1 MSIDA
6 QLHQDSMPEGQ
17 KLLHTMLVQDVVF
30 EKSQNETSS
39 DRPLRPVEEIYT
51 LLESVAKSIR
61 SFCKCR
67 LDSELESAAKE
78 LLNFLHNVRTLSGQH
93 DSLEEQLSIMFPIRS
108 WLRLMPKSPDKFASD
123 DFLIYLYLANY
134 ETAMLAMGILLP
146 AVNLPLEIE
155 ERSLGVA
162 KLQRFIQEAVDARF
176 LSGENPVNSRQVY
189 TACMEWLA
197 LADKCMSGYTA
208 RILWLGL

>member
-6 QLHQDSMPEGQ
+6 QLHQDIMPEDQ
-17 KLLHTMLVQDVVF
+17 KPFHTLQAQHSVF
-30 EKSQNETSS
+30 EKPQKETSS
-39 DRPLRPVEEIYT
+39 DSPSRLGEEIFT

-61 SFCKCR
+61 SFCKCK
-67 LDSELESAAKE
+67 LDCELEIAARE

-93 DSLEEQLSIMFPIRS
+93 GSLEDQLSIMFPIRS
-108 WLRLMPKSPDKFASD
+108 WLRLMPKSPDRFASD

-155 ERSLGVA
+155 ERSFGVA
-162 KLQRFIQEAVDARF
+162 KLQQFIQEAVDGRF
-176 LSGENPVNSRQVY
+176 LSGESLVDSRQVY
-189 TACMEWLA
+189 KACMEWLA
-197 LADKCMSGYTA
+197 LADKCMSSYTA
-208 RILWLGL
+208 RIL